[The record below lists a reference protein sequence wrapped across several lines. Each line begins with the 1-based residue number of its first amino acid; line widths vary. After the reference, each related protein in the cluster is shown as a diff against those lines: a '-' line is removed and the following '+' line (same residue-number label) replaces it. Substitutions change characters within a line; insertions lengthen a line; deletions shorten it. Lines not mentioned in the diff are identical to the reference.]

1 MPNAL
6 IVDDHPPLRMVL
18 AMQLRGI
25 PGIGEIHEASNGQDA
40 LEIMRRHAPDLV
52 ILDLDIPRINGLDL
66 IPRLRAAN
74 EGVRILVVSG
84 QDVNT
89 FAARVMQAGAQGFVS
104 KLEDMPRIAKAME
117 SVLAGYTIFPDTAV
131 EAATAPSGRTT
142 SDEELLRSLSDKEL
156 LVLQML
162 ARGMTNKAVADSLY
176 ISNKT
181 VSTHKTHIMQK
192 LRVGTLVELVDFA
205 RRCNVAT

>member
-1 MPNAL
+1 
-6 IVDDHPPLRMVL
+6 
-18 AMQLRGI
+18 
-25 PGIGEIHEASNGQDA
+25 
-40 LEIMRRHAPDLV
+40 
-52 ILDLDIPRINGLDL
+52 
-66 IPRLRAAN
+66 
-74 EGVRILVVSG
+74 
-84 QDVNT
+84 
-89 FAARVMQAGAQGFVS
+89 
-104 KLEDMPRIAKAME
+104 
-117 SVLAGYTIFPDTAV
+117 V